1 MKTRDL
7 AMAGLATAVVFV
19 ITRTLVVPIPQTKG
33 FFNLGEAGIYAA
45 SLLFGPLVGALA
57 GGVGSALADVSLG
70 YAQYAPFTLV
80 IKGLEGALVGLIARG
95 VHRGL
100 WLAGGAAGAIA
111 AVWLLTLDA
120 WPVRAAAGLLLL
132 AVVAGAALQRRARD
146 RALVARLGGML
157 CGGTVMV
164 GGYFIVQAFVLGLG
178 VATALVEVPY
188 NVVQVVVGV
197 VVGTAVSVAV
207 AQGMTTAV
215 R

>member
-1 MKTRDL
+1 
-7 AMAGLATAVVFV
+7 VFV

-80 IKGLEGALVGLIARG
+80 IKGLEGALVGAIARG

-100 WLAGGAAGAIA
+100 WLAGGVAGAIA
-111 AVWLLTLDA
+111 AVWLLALDA
-120 WPVRAAAGLLLL
+120 WPVRAAGLLLL
-132 AVVAGAALQRRARD
+132 AVAAGAALQGRTRD

-164 GGYFIVQAFVLGLG
+164 GGYFAVQAFVLGLG

-197 VVGTAVSVAV
+197 VVGTAVAVAV
-207 AQGMTTAV
+207 ARGVTAPAG
-215 R
+215 